1 METRT
6 TSRKKWKGGLRDE
19 KVRFCNRPERTG
31 RGDDGG
37 SGQRPNHGQS
47 DRSSTY
53 FLVAKAEKEQNG
65 EITAALIENKA
76 GLEPDEQFY
85 GVHLIDDISMSDC
98 RLVSTDSLEADG
110 LVETLEGVYAGLKKS
125 LSDGGASDDF
135 ERK

>member
-1 METRT
+1 MKRFDFAIAPKELAEAMMADLGNGPT
-6 TSRKKWKGGLRDE
+6 TVNG
-19 KVRFCNRPERTG
+19 
-31 RGDDGG
+31 
-37 SGQRPNHGQS
+37 

-76 GLEPDEQFY
+76 GLEFY

-125 LSDGGASDDF
+125 LSDGGTSDDF

>member
-1 METRT
+1 MKRFDFAIAPKELAEAMMADLGNGPT
-6 TSRKKWKGGLRDE
+6 TVNG
-19 KVRFCNRPERTG
+19 
-31 RGDDGG
+31 
-37 SGQRPNHGQS
+37 

-53 FLVAKAEKEQNG
+53 FLVAKA
-65 EITAALIENKA
+65 ENKA

-98 RLVSTDSLEADG
+98 RLVSTDSLETDG

>member
-1 METRT
+1 MKRFDFAIAPKELAEAMMADLGNGPT
-6 TSRKKWKGGLRDE
+6 TANG
-19 KVRFCNRPERTG
+19 
-31 RGDDGG
+31 
-37 SGQRPNHGQS
+37 

-53 FLVAKAEKEQNG
+53 FLV
-65 EITAALIENKA
+65 TAALIENKA

-110 LVETLEGVYAGLKKS
+110 LVETLEEVYAGLKKS

>member
-1 METRT
+1 M
-6 TSRKKWKGGLRDE
+6 K
-19 KVRFCNRPERTG
+19 RFDFAIAPKE
-31 RGDDGG
+31 
-37 SGQRPNHGQS
+37 
-47 DRSSTY
+47 
-53 FLVAKAEKEQNG
+53 LAE
-65 EITAALIENKA
+65 AMMIENKA

-110 LVETLEGVYAGLKKS
+110 LVETLEGVYAGLKKR

>member
-1 METRT
+1 MKRFDFAIAPKELAEAMMADLGNGPT
-6 TSRKKWKGGLRDE
+6 TVNG
-19 KVRFCNRPERTG
+19 
-31 RGDDGG
+31 
-37 SGQRPNHGQS
+37 

-98 RLVSTDSLEADG
+98 GMVSTDSLETTE
-110 LVETLEGVYAGLKKS
+110 LIETLEEVYAGLKKD
-125 LSDGGASDDF
+125 LNDGGTNDDF
-135 ERK
+135 ERE

>member
-1 METRT
+1 MKRFDFAIAPKELAEAMMADLGNGPT
-6 TSRKKWKGGLRDE
+6 TANG
-19 KVRFCNRPERTG
+19 
-31 RGDDGG
+31 
-37 SGQRPNHGQS
+37 

-53 FLVAKAEKEQNG
+53 FLVAKAAEERDG
-65 EITAALIENKA
+65 EVTAGLIENKA

-110 LVETLEGVYAGLKKS
+110 LVETLEEVYAGLKKS

>member
-1 METRT
+1 MKRFDFAIAPKELAEAMMADLGNGPT
-6 TSRKKWKGGLRDE
+6 T
-19 KVRFCNRPERTG
+19 V
-31 RGDDGG
+31 
-37 SGQRPNHGQS
+37 HG

-85 GVHLIDDISMSDC
+85 GVHLIDDINMSDC

>member
-1 METRT
+1 MGRDATKAAGNPWYQA
-6 TSRKKWKGGLRDE
+6 RKKAAE
-19 KVRFCNRPERTG
+19 Y
-31 RGDDGG
+31 DDRLCSRESAAEQLGM
-37 SGQRPNHGQS
+37 SV
-47 DRSSTY
+47 SS
-53 FLVAKAEKEQNG
+53 LADAELGNTKFMPVD
-65 EITAALIENKA
+65 TAALIENKA

>member
-1 METRT
+1 MKRFDFAIAPKELAEAMMADLGNGPT
-6 TSRKKWKGGLRDE
+6 TVNG
-19 KVRFCNRPERTG
+19 
-31 RGDDGG
+31 
-37 SGQRPNHGQS
+37 

-98 RLVSTDSLEADG
+98 RLVTLPATSPERLTRST
-110 LVETLEGVYAGLKKS
+110 
-125 LSDGGASDDF
+125 AS
-135 ERK
+135 

>member
-1 METRT
+1 M
-6 TSRKKWKGGLRDE
+6 K
-19 KVRFCNRPERTG
+19 RFDFAIAPKELAEAMMADLGN
-31 RGDDGG
+31 
-37 SGQRPNHGQS
+37 
-47 DRSSTY
+47 
-53 FLVAKAEKEQNG
+53 VAKAAEERDG
-65 EITAALIENKA
+65 EVTAALIENKA

-110 LVETLEGVYAGLKKS
+110 LVETLEGVYAGLKKR